1 MVAHRVDRPP
11 LTILV
16 AMGIAIGGAAVSS
29 SLDLWLSLTYPTYLG
44 LLEPLFSIFNLALV
58 VLNLWLLVGIWRHSE
73 WAWGAALALVVMGAV
88 LDAGGVALSYFELG
102 NLGGFIY
109 LGRMLAPAVDWNGVT
124 LLSSWIHL
132 IVIQVPI
139 LVLLQLAPSRRWVG
153 IDSAAPANS

>member
-29 SLDLWLSLTYPTYLG
+29 ALDLWLSIASPPYPG
-44 LLEPLFSIFNLALV
+44 LVEPLFSIINLALV
-58 VLNLWLLVGIWRHSE
+58 VLNLWLLVGMWRHSE
-73 WAWGAALALVVMGAV
+73 WAWGAAVALVVMGAV

-102 NLGGFIY
+102 NLGGLFY
-109 LGRMLAPAVDWNGVT
+109 LGRILAPAVDWSGVA
-124 LLSSWIHL
+124 LLSSWVHL

-153 IDSAAPANS
+153 IDSAARANS